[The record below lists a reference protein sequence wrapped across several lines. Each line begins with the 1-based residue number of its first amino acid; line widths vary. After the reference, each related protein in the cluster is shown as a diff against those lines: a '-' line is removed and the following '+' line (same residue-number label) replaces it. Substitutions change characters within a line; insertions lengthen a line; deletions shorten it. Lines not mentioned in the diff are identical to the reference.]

1 MNKKKSSIIK
11 VSVGIAAVI
20 LIVLIIL
27 VSNSVAK
34 KKEAEA
40 LSRREIYSSEFEMQT
55 AMQGK
60 WTHYTD
66 DYGLGRSP
74 LWQYVIKDDLAY
86 MVFDSEDKL
95 DYGYQITW
103 SPSDGTFTIGGT
115 KMIVS
120 KGGRSFTEDSSLQE
134 VYEKGGYLS
143 SSSSGQS
150 SNWNSYE
157 SSNDTSPAVIFSNLD
172 ISDFSASLGNYGG
185 RMQCVVR
192 NNNAF
197 SVFGYFYVNFYS
209 SSGELMY
216 SQLISLP
223 SVTSGGI
230 ATCTAS
236 IPKSNYPS
244 GYSYV
249 EFSQASLKIDK

>member
-1 MNKKKSSIIK
+1 MDKKKSNIIK
-11 VSVGIAAVI
+11 VCVGIAAVI

-27 VSNSVAK
+27 ISNSIAK

-86 MVFDSEDKL
+86 MVFDSEDEL

-103 SPSDGTFTIGGT
+103 SPSDGTFTIGDT

-143 SSSSGQS
+143 SSSSEQS
-150 SNWNSYE
+150 SNWNSYG
-157 SSNDTSPAVIFSNLD
+157 SSNNTSPAVIFSNLD

-223 SVTSGGI
+223 SVTSGGKV
-230 ATCTAS
+230 TCTAS

-249 EFSQASLKIDK
+249 DFSQASLRKE